1 MPCEHRFSSKP
12 AGASWLVRPSR
23 NSHVHHGGA
32 RVPGGRGRVPAP
44 GWPGSARS
52 ARLLRPS
59 GSPGPAPGKPTQVQ
73 RPVLQHR
80 PTRSARRS
88 PSPASWDRPAAAP
101 GSAARTRRPQTP
113 QVLRRPVAGQSRP
126 HRVPRDPH
134 RPGDRLDRH
143 SLRPVQP
150 ADLRPVLHREHPLP
164 RLTPPS
170 QEIPEGSDFNPG
182 KGSASQGPAVSG
194 RRARGSTVAVA
205 SVVRRAVP

>member
-1 MPCEHRFSSKP
+1 MSGQAGIPMSTTEAPGCQVAGAGYPLP
-12 AGASWLVRPSR
+12 AGPALLVQRDCSGRPARRVRRQVSR
-23 NSHVHHGGA
+23 
-32 RVPGGRGRVPAP
+32 P
-44 GWPGSARS
+44 
-52 ARLLRPS
+52 
-59 GSPGPAPGKPTQVQ
+59 QVQ

-113 QVLRRPVAGQSRP
+113 QVLRRPAAGQSRP